1 VAKTINFA
9 IMSKI
14 KFPFQNVVFTKDIAK
29 VNDKTSQQY
38 VLLALANCFFAI
50 ARFDLWMFE
59 GVYDVFT
66 LMINFLNSDWQPK
79 HVTISLFE
87 TIETIGQTL
96 VRSLIEL
103 LDKWFKEKDH
113 CLCER

>member
-38 VLLALANCFFAI
+38 VLPALANCFFAI
-50 ARFDLWMFE
+50 A
-59 GVYDVFT
+59 
-66 LMINFLNSDWQPK
+66 
-79 HVTISLFE
+79 
-87 TIETIGQTL
+87 
-96 VRSLIEL
+96 
-103 LDKWFKEKDH
+103 
-113 CLCER
+113 